1 MPIATFTPIVQPSP
15 GTGLSPE
22 VSLHEV
28 PFGDGYTLSSPNGI
42 NHIRLKMTL
51 KWDGLTKAE
60 HDTMRDFFVAQKGY
74 LPFYYNH
81 PSDGV
86 LRKWTCKSWNSSVEG
101 IYKLNAELVE
111 NFSQTT

>member
-1 MPIATFTPIVQPSP
+1 MPIATFIPIVQPSP

-42 NHIRLKMTL
+42 NHIKHKLTL
-51 KWDGLTKAE
+51 KWDGLTVDE
-60 HDTMRDFFVAQKGY
+60 HDALRDFFVAQKGY
-74 LPFYYNH
+74 LPFYYEH

-86 LRKWTCKSWNSSVEG
+86 MRKWTCKSWSSSFQG
-101 IYKLNAELVE
+101 ISKFDAELVE
-111 NFSQTT
+111 NFSLTA